1 MLLEDEEAEEA
12 SNDRQGFHG
21 GHVPNRL
28 ACSYVLPIKAGRVDC
43 DLIDY
48 VCHLSGQVS
57 DLVVI
62 DGSDA
67 EIFEQHRCR
76 LPMAVRHLRPDPDH
90 TSAMGKVAGVLTG
103 LDSAHHDVVVIA
115 DDDVR
120 WTADLLHAAIER
132 IGTCEVL
139 RPQNVFVPSP
149 WHARWDSGRI
159 LLNRVTGGDW
169 PGTLVVRRSA
179 LAGGYSGDALF
190 ENLEL
195 VRTVRAR
202 GGRERVALDICV
214 PRRPPATPEFWRQR
228 VRQAYDEW
236 ARPGRL
242 LIQLAVVPAILTGG
256 LPVAGCVGIGAVAL
270 AELGRRRGGGRAFW
284 SASAALWA
292 PVWVAER
299 SITSWMAVGA
309 RFRGGARYRGTRLPT
324 AAHSTRWIR
333 RAVRSSQV

>member
-1 MLLEDEEAEEA
+1 MLREVHEAEAA
-12 SNDRQGFHG
+12 SHDRPQLHG
-21 GHVPNRL
+21 GHQLKRL
-28 ACSYVLPIKAGRVDC
+28 ACSYVLPIKADRVDG

-48 VCHLSGQVS
+48 LRHLSGEVS
-57 DLVVI
+57 DLVVV

-67 EIFEQHRCR
+67 EVFEQHRCR
-76 LPMAVRHLRPDPDH
+76 LPMAVRHLRPDPDQR
-90 TSAMGKVAGVLTG
+90 SAMGKVAGVLTG
-103 LDSAHHDVVVIA
+103 LDSAHYDVVVIA

-120 WTADLLHAAIER
+120 WTTDLLRAALER
-132 IGTCEVL
+132 VDTCEVL

-149 WHARWDSGRI
+149 WHARWDTGRI

-202 GGRERVALDICV
+202 GGRERVALDLCV
-214 PRRPPATPEFWRQR
+214 PRRPPATPVFWRQR

-242 LIQLAVVPAILTGG
+242 LIQLAVLPAILTGG
-256 LPVAGCVGIGAVAL
+256 LPVAGCVGMVAVVL
-270 AELGRRRGGGRAFW
+270 AELGRRRGGGRRFW
-284 SASAALWA
+284 SAGAALWA

-299 SITSWMAVGA
+299 SVTSWMAVGA

-333 RAVRSSQV
+333 GTLGSSQD